1 MFSLVS
7 HKLGHYLNKCSAKR
21 EYELCNDIRKM
32 IDYLKTENDK
42 FLVQKMRNQQ
52 IEQKKSIMQA
62 YNMELED
69 AQGKWK
75 GRIADFQKQ
84 MKLEKEHLADKHDL
98 ELQEFTNSFHEAI
111 RNKPPKFSKQL
122 LNLLK
127 VQEILA
133 KKKDFSGA
141 LKVKKAA
148 DKLQNEEL
156 IRLSKEHSE
165 RYEKK
170 KAFLLLKQ
178 NQELQSLGI
187 KLERELRE
195 IEMQR
200 DKELKKLKK
209 RHMNIKQTIEDENG
223 VMESKARAFLSKRS
237 ERKAHE
243 MMVSEPFTNWSI
255 DTKRDNFKSRSLSIP
270 LPPLYN
276 PAEFSEITRSVA
288 TSMLR
293 FDISPYRTRH
303 SLPLCQGISSH
314 SNKST
319 ERKEANTSY

>member
-1 MFSLVS
+1 LFSPVS
-7 HKLGHYLNKCSAKR
+7 QKLDHYLNKCSAKR

-32 IDYLKTENDK
+32 IDYLKAENDK

-62 YNMELED
+62 YNIELED

-75 GRIADFQKQ
+75 VRIADFQKQ
-84 MKLEKEHLADKHDL
+84 MKLEKEHLADKHGL

-111 RNKPPKFSKQL
+111 RNRPPKFSKQL

-148 DKLQNEEL
+148 EKLQNEEL
-156 IRLSKEHSE
+156 VRLSKEHSE
-165 RYEKK
+165 RYAKK

-178 NQELQSLGI
+178 KQELHSLEV
-187 KLERELRE
+187 KLERESRE

-200 DKELKKLKK
+200 DRELNKLKK

-237 ERKAHE
+237 DRKAQE
-243 MMVSEPFTNWSI
+243 TIVSEPFTNWSTY
-255 DTKRDNFKSRSLSIP
+255 TKQDDFKSRALYIP
-270 LPPLYN
+270 VPTSHN

-288 TSMLR
+288 TSMMR
-293 FDISPYRTRH
+293 FETSPYRTRH
-303 SLPLCQGISSH
+303 SFPPSQVVISN
-314 SNKST
+314 SNTGT
-319 ERKEANTSY
+319 ERKESNTSH